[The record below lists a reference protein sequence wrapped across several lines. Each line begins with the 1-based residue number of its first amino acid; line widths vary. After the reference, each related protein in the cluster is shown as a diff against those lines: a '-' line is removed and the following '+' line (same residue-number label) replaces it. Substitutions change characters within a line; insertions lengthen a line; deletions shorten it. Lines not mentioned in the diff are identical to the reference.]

1 MSMQISPDVL
11 PRLMTTANRNIHFGN
26 KNKIN
31 VFFLLVNDVSVFLYF
46 IIDRVKVIN
55 GVQPPLTLENNN
67 NNNNINESDEIKNS
81 RLLNILNW
89 SPLESLTTDT
99 ALSTTV
105 QINDENEPK
114 SKNVY
119 NAVQI
124 SIELQK
130 KMLNLKARF
139 IDASGRLVN
148 YRRLR
153 ASNVYS
159 DLCEMVNRLTTISLE
174 NVTEN
179 ERKTFFINLYNILT
193 IHGIASVND
202 LPKSVLDLNQFWKT
216 TSYKVGSY
224 FYSIDDIQ
232 HGVLRGNKPHSNC
245 TQRHLTFNDPR
256 IKYAMRRCD
265 PRIHFALNCGARSCP
280 QIAIYS
286 STNLEKALNMA
297 TTSFCNAEVDIL
309 LENAEVR
316 LSKLFLWYKND
327 FGRSE
332 TEVLRWIAKY
342 IDEPKQSLLKTLLD
356 RQGSKDGLRISYK
369 MYDWMVNNHDG
380 PMPIVV
386 STATSDLDA

>member
-1 MSMQISPDVL
+1 MSRYSRSSSSRPFYRVKIINGIQPSLTSENTTSTTTPTTTTTTSSSSS
-11 PRLMTTANRNIHFGN
+11 TTA
-26 KNKIN
+26 IN
-31 VFFLLVNDVSVFLYF
+31 NTEL
-46 IIDRVKVIN
+46 
-55 GVQPPLTLENNN
+55 
-67 NNNNINESDEIKNS
+67 DEIENP

-89 SPLESLTTDT
+89 SPLENLVTNKTTL
-99 ALSTTV
+99 A
-105 QINDENEPK
+105 INDENETK
-114 SKNVY
+114 TKNGY

-130 KMLNLKARF
+130 KMLNLKAMF
-139 IDASGRLVN
+139 IDPSGRLVN
-148 YRRLR
+148 YGRLR
-153 ASNVYS
+153 ASNVYN
-159 DLCEMVNRLTTISLE
+159 DICEMGNRLTTISLE

-179 ERKTFFINLYNILT
+179 EHLYNILT
-193 IHGIASVND
+193 IHGITSVNE
-202 LPKSVLDLNQFWKT
+202 LPKSVLDLNQFWKI

-224 FYSIDDIQ
+224 FYSLDDIE
-232 HGVLRGNKPHSNC
+232 HGILRGNKPHSNC
-245 TQRHLTFNDPR
+245 TQRHFTFNDPR
-256 IKYAMRRCD
+256 TRYSMRRCD

-297 TTSFCNAEVDIL
+297 TTSYCNAEVDII

-369 MYDWMVNNHDG
+369 IYDWMVNHHNA
-380 PMPIVV
+380 PLPIID
-386 STATSDLDA
+386 STTTSSNVDD

>member
-1 MSMQISPDVL
+1 MSRD
-11 PRLMTTANRNIHFGN
+11 NRSSSSRPF
-26 KNKIN
+26 
-31 VFFLLVNDVSVFLYF
+31 Y
-46 IIDRVKVIN
+46 RVKVIN